1 MKEVSNS
8 IGLTPADRED
18 TPIVRRRKNHAA
30 GMTAVVVSLR
40 HLFKYMKP
48 SDILQGTLKINQ
60 KGGFDCSGCAWPDP
74 DDERS
79 GLGEYC
85 ENGMKALAEEAQKTV
100 IGKDFFA
107 GHSIHEL
114 QKLSDFEL
122 GKQGRLGEPLI
133 VRKGQDH
140 YSPIEWNEAF
150 QLIAEELNAL
160 PDPDQALFYTSGRT
174 SNEAAFLYQLLVR
187 AYGTN
192 NLPDCSNMCH
202 ESSGVAL
209 SETLGLGKGSVTLS
223 DFYQSELVIVMG
235 QNPGTNHPR
244 MLSALERCKE
254 NGGKIV
260 SVNPMPEAGLEKFIN
275 PQSPLKILKGGT
287 KLSDLYLPVKI
298 NGDLALL
305 KAVMLLLKQ
314 KDDKEPGTVFDM
326 NFIREST
333 VGFDE
338 FIADLQNYNLEELI
352 RQAGVEQKKVEELAD
367 LVAQKKKIIICW
379 AMGITQ
385 HENGVDTIRE
395 IVNLLLLRG
404 AIGKTGAGTCPVR
417 GHSNVQGDRTM
428 GIWENPPE
436 SFLLKLDETYKMKSP
451 RKHGYSVIQAIR
463 AMHEGKAKV
472 FFAMGGN
479 FLSAAPDTIY
489 TAEALQKCRLTVHV
503 STKLNRSHLV
513 HGETAIILPCL
524 TRSEKD
530 MVNGVEQF
538 ISVENSM
545 GIVHSSQGIFKP
557 ASENLMSEPLIVCS
571 LARHLF
577 PSASGI
583 PWDLY
588 ASHYD
593 NIRNDIEKVIPGF
606 ENYNVRVRE
615 EGGFYLPNGPR
626 KGIFTNK
633 EKRALFT
640 KNKPLNL
647 QKAEDELMMMT
658 IRSHDQYNTT
668 VYGLNDR
675 YRGIKNGRR
684 VILMNRNDMEKHGF
698 VQGDKVNIMSRFNGK
713 TRRAENFFVIPY
725 EIAEGCAATYF
736 PETNVLVPIDS
747 FEKRS
752 LTPASKM
759 IRITLEKRSHSELS

>member
-1 MKEVSNS
+1 MEEVSNT
-8 IGLTPADRED
+8 ITGLTPTDRED
-18 TPIVRRRKNHAA
+18 SPSVRRRKNYAA
-30 GMTAVVVSLR
+30 GITAVAVSLR

-48 SDILQGTLKINQ
+48 SNILKGTLKINQ

-79 GLGEYC
+79 VLGEYC
-85 ENGMKALAEEAQKTV
+85 ENGMKALAEEAQKNS
-100 IGKDFFA
+100 IGKDFFSK
-107 GHSIHEL
+107 HPISEL
-114 QKLSDFEL
+114 LKLSDFEL

-133 VRKGQDH
+133 LEKGQSH
-140 YSPIEWNEAF
+140 YKPIDWPQAF
-150 QLIAEELNAL
+150 QIIADELNAL
-160 PDPDQALFYTSGRT
+160 PDPDHALFYTSGRT

-187 AYGTN
+187 AFGTN

-209 SETLGLGKGSVTLS
+209 NETVGLGKGSVTLS

-244 MLSALERCKE
+244 MLSALEKCKD
-254 NGGKIV
+254 NGGRIV

-275 PQSPLKILKGGT
+275 PQNPLKIIKGGT
-287 KLSDLYLPVKI
+287 KLSDLYLPVRI

-305 KAVMLLLKQ
+305 KAIMILLLN
-314 KDDKEPGTVFDM
+314 KEKKKPGTVFDM
-326 NFIREST
+326 DFIRRST
-333 VGFDE
+333 LGYEEFINDLKNYNFDE
-338 FIADLQNYNLEELI
+338 LVNQTGIEQEKIEEFADLI
-352 RQAGVEQKKVEELAD
+352 
-367 LVAQKKKIIICW
+367 AQKKKIIVCW

-395 IVNLLLLRG
+395 IVNLLLLKG
-404 AIGKTGAGTCPVR
+404 AIGKPGAGTCPVR

-436 SFLLKLDETYKMKSP
+436 SFLLKLDDVYKINAP
-451 RKHGYSVIQAIR
+451 RRHGYSVIQAIQ

-479 FLSAAPDTIY
+479 FLSAAPDTTY
-489 TAEALQKCRLTVHV
+489 TAEALQKCSLTVHV

-513 HGETAIILPCL
+513 HGNTAIILPCL
-524 TRSEKD
+524 SRSEKD
-530 MVNGVEQF
+530 IINHVEQF

-545 GIVHSSQGIFKP
+545 GVVHSSQGVFEPVSK
-557 ASENLMSEPLIVCS
+557 NLMSEPLIVCS
-571 LARHLF
+571 LASRLF
-577 PSASGI
+577 SSNSNI

-588 ASHYD
+588 AAHYD
-593 NIRNDIEKVIPGF
+593 NIRNDIEKIIPGF
-606 ENYNVRVRE
+606 EDYNFRVRE

-633 EKRALFT
+633 EKKALFT
-640 KNKPLNL
+640 RNKPLNL
-647 QKAEDELMMMT
+647 LKTHDELVMMT

-668 VYGLNDR
+668 IYGLDDR
-675 YRGIKNGRR
+675 YRGVKNGRR
-684 VILMNRNDMEKHGF
+684 VILMNRKDMEKHNLI
-698 VQGDKVNIMSRFNGK
+698 QGDKVDLASRFNGK
-713 TRRAENFFVIPY
+713 IRKAENFYVVQY
-725 EIAEGCAATYF
+725 EITEGCTATYF

-759 IRITLEKRSHSELS
+759 IRITVEKRNH